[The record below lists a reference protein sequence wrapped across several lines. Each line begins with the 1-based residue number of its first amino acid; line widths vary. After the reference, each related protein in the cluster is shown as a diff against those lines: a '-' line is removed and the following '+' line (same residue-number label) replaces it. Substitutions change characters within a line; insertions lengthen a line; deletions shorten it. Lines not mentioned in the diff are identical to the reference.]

1 MDGNTYTSRTLQFAL
16 AMFGFALAG
25 GVAAAEPPVEVTAA
39 EVTVEAARPTTTV
52 ERSYTGTPVELITL
66 TRHVRFADL
75 DLTTHAGAVELE
87 KRVNDSANAAC
98 TKLDTLYPLT
108 AKQSAGCT
116 KKSADNA
123 MVQVRAAIAAAEKAA
138 APK

>member
-1 MDGNTYTSRTLQFAL
+1 MDGKTHTSRTLQLAL
-16 AMFGFALAG
+16 AVFGLAIAG
-25 GVAAAEPPVEVTAA
+25 GVAAAEPAV

-52 ERSYTGTPVELITL
+52 ERSYTGTPVEMITL
-66 TRHVRFADL
+66 TRHVSFADL

-108 AKQSAGCT
+108 AKQSPACT
-116 KKSADNA
+116 KTSTDKA
-123 MVQVRAAIAAAEKAA
+123 MVQVRAAIAAAEKGA

>member
-1 MDGNTYTSRTLQFAL
+1 MDGNTYTSRTLRLAL
-16 AMFGFALAG
+16 AAFGFAFAG
-25 GVAAAEPPVEVTAA
+25 GVAAAEAPV

-52 ERSYTGTPVELITL
+52 ERSYTGTPIDVITL

-87 KRVNDSANAAC
+87 KRVNDSAKEAC

-108 AKQSAGCT
+108 ATQSTACT
-116 KKSADNA
+116 KTSTDKA
-123 MVQVRAAIAAAEKAA
+123 MVQVRAAIAAAEKGA